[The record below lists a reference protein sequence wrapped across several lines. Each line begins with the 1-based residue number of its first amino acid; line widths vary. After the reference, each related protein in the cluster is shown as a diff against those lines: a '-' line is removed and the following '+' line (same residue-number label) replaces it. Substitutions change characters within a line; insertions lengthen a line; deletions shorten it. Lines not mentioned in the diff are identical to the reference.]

1 MAGFQL
7 WDLGA
12 QMLTI
17 SIITESSISEGKML
31 LGHSIQGAGKVWESS
46 VLMEPPIQ
54 HRVMIHA
61 WQCDRPP
68 WALWHVIHVESIRN
82 PKRDFTCG
90 HQERGLPRW
99 LSSKESAGNA
109 EDPALIPRSGRSPG
123 EGNGNPLQYSG
134 LKITMD
140 RGAWQATVHGVTGVG
155 HDLAT
160 KLLIL

>member
-1 MAGFQL
+1 MSSAWAGRF
-7 WDLGA
+7 
-12 QMLTI
+12 LTTGSPGKPYFSFFYW
-17 SIITESSISEGKML
+17 SIIAFFFFFGVGSFP
-31 LGHSIQGAGKVWESS
+31 HSS
-46 VLMEPPIQ
+46 V
-54 HRVMIHA
+54 
-61 WQCDRPP
+61 
-68 WALWHVIHVESIRN
+68 
-82 PKRDFTCG
+82 G
-90 HQERGLPRW
+90 
-99 LSSKESAGNA
+99 KESAGNA